1 MLVPDATFI
10 SAATERNWPPLT
22 WLRVTTPE
30 NSGGTERV
38 LDAAHASN
46 NRVIKP

>member
-1 MLVPDATFI
+1 MSVPDATFI
-10 SAATERNWPPLT
+10 FLATERNWPPLT
-22 WLRVTTPE
+22 LSSAIPPE
-30 NSGGTERV
+30 NSGGHRA